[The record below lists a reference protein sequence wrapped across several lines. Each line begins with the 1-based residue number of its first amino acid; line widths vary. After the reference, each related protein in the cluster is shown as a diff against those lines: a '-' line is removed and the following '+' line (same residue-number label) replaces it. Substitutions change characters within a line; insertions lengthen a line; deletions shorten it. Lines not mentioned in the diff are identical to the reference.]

1 MSNQAIQFG
10 ADQLFGALT
19 GWNEQQPDTSTNKQR
34 KFSLSKD
41 GEETASQLHDERV
54 EVSVPYEAADE
65 GTVALPGTIG
75 ALVNSLM
82 LTQIQITTE
91 AEGFA
96 KMTLQGHDHN
106 DGNPHDGS
114 EKSAAHGT
122 DVVMG
127 FGATDFLTGTA
138 GDDASLASSSLIIK
152 CEHVDIAGSGTAA
165 GVGTHTAGEN
175 YHGMIEA
182 ECTWNG
188 VPAVAA
194 DTSVWDAI
202 TVQTKTNNQG
212 MEQTVVKG
220 VKALVLS

>member
-1 MSNQAIQFG
+1 MPNQAVQFG
-10 ADQLFGALT
+10 ADQLLGTFAD
-19 GWNEQQPDTSTNKQR
+19 WNEGQPDTTNNKQR

-41 GEETASQLHDERV
+41 GEETASVLHDDKT
-54 EVSVPYEAADE
+54 EVSVPYEAAVS

-82 LTQIQITTE
+82 LTQIQVTTE

-96 KMTLQGHDHN
+96 KMTCQAHDHN
-106 DGNPHDGS
+106 DGNAHDGS
-114 EKSAAHGT
+114 EHAAAHGVGVIT
-122 DVVMG
+122 G
-127 FGATDFLTGTA
+127 FGATDFLTGTGGA
-138 GDDASLASSSLIIK
+138 DASLASSSLLIK
-152 CEHVDIAGSGTAA
+152 CEHVDIAGSGTAG

-188 VPAVAA
+188 VPATPADVA
-194 DTSVWDAI
+194 VWDQI

-212 MEQTVVKG
+212 MKQTIVKG
-220 VKALVLS
+220 VKALVLA